1 MKTLAIAICEDATV
15 DRDRIEAAIASS
27 GADCICECFESGEA
41 FLVRFASGKYDLVF
55 LDVFMGGM
63 SGVEVANR
71 IRTVDP
77 EVMLAFVTTSGDFA
91 MEGYRARV
99 ERYLL
104 KPFRDED
111 VHEVVSSAAQRAAL
125 NKERILEIAGEAIP
139 HSRIRFIEQNN
150 HVTVVHLMGGG
161 ERRRRGRL
169 DDVEAEL
176 PCPPFYRCHK
186 SYLVNLDH
194 VRNIDRDLNM
204 FELDGD
210 GRAYIRRASM
220 AEARRLF
227 EERMIERTLGL
238 GER

>member
-1 MKTLAIAICEDATV
+1 METLAIAICEDTSA
-15 DRDRIEAAIASS
+15 DRDRIESAIVSS
-27 GADCICECFESGEA
+27 GVNCACDFFESGEA
-41 FLVRFASGKYDLVF
+41 FLAQFTSGKYDLVL
-55 LDVFMGGM
+55 LDVFMDGM
-63 SGVEVANR
+63 TGVEVARR

-77 EVMLAFVTTSGDFA
+77 VVMMAFVTTSSDFA

-104 KPFRDED
+104 KPFQAED
-111 VHEVVSSAAQRAAL
+111 VHEVIASAAQRIGSK
-125 NKERILEIAGEAIP
+125 NECSLELAGESLP
-139 HSRIRFIEQNN
+139 YSRIRFIEQSN
-150 HVTVVHLMGGG
+150 HVTIVHLMGGE

-194 VRNIDRDLNM
+194 VKNIDRDLNM

-210 GRAYIRRASM
+210 ERAYIRRASM

-227 EERMIERTLGL
+227 EDRMIERTLQL

>member
-1 MKTLAIAICEDATV
+1 MEILAIAICEDTSA
-15 DRDRIEAAIASS
+15 DRDRIEAAIVSS
-27 GADCICECFESGEA
+27 GVDCVCDFFESGEA
-41 FLVRFASGKYDLVF
+41 FLERFASGKYDLVF

-63 SGVEVANR
+63 TGVDVAKR

-77 EVMLAFVTTSGDFA
+77 EVMLAFATTSGDFA

-104 KPFRDED
+104 KPFQDED
-111 VHEVVSSAAQRAAL
+111 VHEVIASAAKRVGL
-125 NKERILEIAGEAIP
+125 KKERSLEFAGEAIP

-150 HVTVVHLMGGG
+150 HVTVIHLMGGG

-176 PCPPFYRCHK
+176 PCPPFFRCHK

-194 VRNIDRDLNM
+194 AKSIDRDLNM

-210 GRAYIRRASM
+210 ERAYIRRASM

-238 GER
+238 GEQ

>member
-1 MKTLAIAICEDATV
+1 METLAIAICEDTDA

-27 GADCICECFESGEA
+27 GVGCACDFFGSGEA
-41 FLVRFASGKYDLVF
+41 FLERFVSGKYDLVF

-63 SGVEVANR
+63 TGVEVAKMVR
-71 IRTVDP
+71 AVDP
-77 EVMLAFVTTSGDFA
+77 EVMMAFATTSGDFA

-104 KPFRDED
+104 KPFQDED
-111 VHEVVSSAAQRAAL
+111 VHEVISSAVQRAGL
-125 NKERILEIAGEAIP
+125 KKERSLEIAGETIP
-139 HSRIRFIEQNN
+139 HSRIRFVEQSN
-150 HVTVVHLMGGG
+150 HVTIIHLMGGS

-194 VRNIDRDLNM
+194 VKNIDRDLNV

-210 GRAYIRRASM
+210 ERAYIRRASM

-227 EERMIERTLGL
+227 EERMIERTLRL

>member
-1 MKTLAIAICEDATV
+1 MEILAIAICEDTSA
-15 DRDRIEAAIASS
+15 DRDRIEAAITSS
-27 GADCICECFESGEA
+27 GVNCVCDFFESGEA
-41 FLVRFASGKYDLVF
+41 FLERFASGKFDLVF

-63 SGVEVANR
+63 TGVEVARR

-111 VHEVVSSAAQRAAL
+111 VREVIASAAQRAGL
-125 NKERILEIAGEAIP
+125 KTERSLELAGEAIP

-169 DDVEAEL
+169 DDIEAML

-194 VRNIDRDLNM
+194 VKNIDRDLNT

-210 GRAYIRRASM
+210 ERAYIRRASM
-220 AEARRLF
+220 TEARRLF
-227 EERMIERTLGL
+227 EERIIERTLEL
-238 GER
+238 GEQ

>member
-1 MKTLAIAICEDATV
+1 METLAIAICEDTSA

-27 GADCICECFESGEA
+27 GADCTCNFFESGEA
-41 FLVRFASGKYDLVF
+41 FLERFASGKYNLVF
-55 LDVFMGGM
+55 LDIFMGEM
-63 SGVEVANR
+63 TGVEVAKR
-71 IRTVDP
+71 VRAIDP
-77 EVMLAFVTTSGDFA
+77 EVMLTFVTTSDDFA

-111 VHEVVSSAAQRAAL
+111 VHEVIASAARRAGLKA
-125 NKERILEIAGEAIP
+125 ERTLELAGEAIP

-150 HVTVVHLMGGG
+150 HVTVIHLIGGG

-169 DDVEAEL
+169 DDIEAKL

-194 VRNIDRDLNM
+194 VKNIDRNLNL
-204 FELDGD
+204 FVLDGD
-210 GRAYIRRASM
+210 ERAYIRRASM

-227 EERMIERTLGL
+227 EGRMIERTMGL